1 MYIYVCEDLDERSLE
16 FLKEC
21 HIHCAIVDL
30 SVFLTIARP
39 RIQSMYL
46 LSVLFNI
53 YVIHIYIYVFIYIH
67 CIAFEQTSI
76 QMSSFRQ
83 QFYILIFSLSS

>member
-53 YVIHIYIYVFIYIH
+53 YVI
-67 CIAFEQTSI
+67 
-76 QMSSFRQ
+76 
-83 QFYILIFSLSS
+83 